1 MTKNTTAAAEQPDT
15 LAALGR
21 LVQVDPRELEVD
33 PHNARKAQQNAKP
46 DAALLASVAEIGV
59 QEPITVR
66 PLEGGKFGV
75 FKGQRRWLAALDAAK
90 KAAAKGKPV
99 RLIPAFVRE
108 DLAGADHE
116 TLLLS
121 LVENTQRARMTER
134 DTISGAAQLELIG
147 TTEADRRRAARIL
160 GLKRDALKA
169 ARKAADMS
177 TEALAEGSRYGFDM
191 IELADLAEVEEL
203 PRAAYELHA
212 AKRSDEK
219 EGKKQRG
226 HWQHTMSQLRQRLAE
241 QRERTAAEERLTKA
255 GVKVLARWRSMD
267 APDRPLAA
275 LTTTQGEEITAEA
288 HAKCKGHAARLDDE
302 CKPVWHCA
310 DPGRFGHVVT
320 GQIKDAETTA
330 TEKARRREVIEKNRA
345 ARAARE
351 VRKEFI
357 TELCRRK
364 SVSEAGWELVLAAV
378 LNTPYVMRTF
388 TNKTA
393 EKRNVDVSR
402 FTRAA
407 GPEGKDEP
415 FTELIKRTGKARRA
429 QLLLAYV
436 AAAYEAEM
444 HDRAWEHPQGT
455 PHTWLVFLQ
464 GEGYTLSAHESAI
477 VAKAEGRAE
486 EQDEEPAG
494 LDGAHEAE
502 DQAADEEP
510 GSEPQADEE
519 AAPEEAAAEPAEGAQ
534 RAEGDAGAARLTGAG
549 R

>member
-1 MTKNTTAAAEQPDT
+1 M
-15 LAALGR
+15 
-21 LVQVDPRELEVD
+21 
-33 PHNARKAQQNAKP
+33 
-46 DAALLASVAEIGV
+46 
-59 QEPITVR
+59 
-66 PLEGGKFGV
+66 
-75 FKGQRRWLAALDAAK
+75 
-90 KAAAKGKPV
+90 
-99 RLIPAFVRE
+99 
-108 DLAGADHE
+108 
-116 TLLLS
+116 
-121 LVENTQRARMTER
+121 
-134 DTISGAAQLELIG
+134 
-147 TTEADRRRAARIL
+147 
-160 GLKRDALKA
+160 
-169 ARKAADMS
+169 
-177 TEALAEGSRYGFDM
+177 
-191 IELADLAEVEEL
+191 
-203 PRAAYELHA
+203 
-212 AKRSDEK
+212 
-219 EGKKQRG
+219 
-226 HWQHTMSQLRQRLAE
+226 
-241 QRERTAAEERLTKA
+241 
-255 GVKVLARWRSMD
+255 
-267 APDRPLAA
+267 AA

-351 VRKEFI
+351 VRKGFI

-534 RAEGDAGAARLTGAG
+534 RAEGDAADAEAEAARLTGAG